1 MAKFLRKKAY
11 YVRTKTAQGVEDIT
25 KRLIRRKQQLKNVHA
40 TERTLNDVVYRIQH
54 YREDTDAFTR
64 EKTLLLHIVSGVIG
78 QTAITMNMACT
89 EEFDDGKEQK
99 APSQHEFINGEAYLL
114 FKDHHVVFCSH
125 GLTLITVQNYLNSFL
140 HNKDVDDSFEF
151 TNVAN
156 IDKLQLLNRNGVKA
170 FNFSA
175 SMYTMTQDELN
186 RKADAANRSRIS
198 SLFNDFIQN
207 AKNAFSKDLTEEE
220 QKILQELQVDVS
232 VRLIGNSR
240 ASFEAQKFVKTEA
253 QEMLADDALPP
264 EVEFITGNDETI
276 KSSEIQLHKTI
287 TVQKLNN
294 SNSLQHED
302 AWLSLSD
309 YFDELKRQKFT
320 EI

>member
-11 YVRTKTAQGVEDIT
+11 YLRTKTTQGLEDIT
-25 KRLIRRKQQLKNVHA
+25 QRLNRRKQQLKNVHS

-54 YREDTDAFTR
+54 YREDTDTVTQ

-78 QTAITMNMACT
+78 QTALTMNMACKD
-89 EEFDDGKEQK
+89 EFDDGKEQT
-99 APSQHEFINGEAYLL
+99 APNEHEFINGEAYLL

-125 GLTLITVQNYLNSFL
+125 GLTLITVQNYLNNFL
-140 HNKDVDDSFEF
+140 HNENTDDGFEF

-156 IDKLQLLNRNGVKA
+156 INKLQLLNRNGVKA

-175 SMYTMTQDELN
+175 SMYKITQDELN
-186 RKADAANRSRIS
+186 RKAEDKNRSHIS
-198 SLFNDFIQN
+198 SLFNKFIQN
-207 AKNAFSKDLTEEE
+207 AKDEFSKELTEEE

-240 ASFEAQKFVKTEA
+240 ASLEAQKFVKAEA
-253 QEMLADDALPP
+253 QEMLADEELPP
-264 EVEFITGNDETI
+264 EVAFITGNDETV

-287 TVQKLNN
+287 TVQKLNQ

-302 AWLSLSD
+302 AWLGLGD

>member
-1 MAKFLRKKAY
+1 MDIL
-11 YVRTKTAQGVEDIT
+11 TK
-25 KRLIRRKQQLKNVHA
+25 
-40 TERTLNDVVYRIQH
+40 
-54 YREDTDAFTR
+54 
-64 EKTLLLHIVSGVIG
+64 EKTLLLHVVSGVIG
-78 QTAITMNMACT
+78 QTALTMNMACT
-89 EEFDDGKEQK
+89 EEFDDGKEQT
-99 APSQHEFINGEAYLL
+99 APIQHEFVNGEAYLL
-114 FKDHHVVFCSH
+114 FKDHHVIFCSH

-140 HNKDVDDSFEF
+140 HNENTDDSFEF

-175 SMYTMTQDELN
+175 TMYTMTQDELN
-186 RKADAANRSRIS
+186 RTVDNANRSRIS
-198 SLFNDFIQN
+198 SLFNNFIQS
-207 AKNAFSKDLTEEE
+207 AKNAFSKELTEEE

-240 ASFEAQKFVKTEA
+240 ESLEAQKFVKSEA
-253 QEMLADDALPP
+253 QEMLSDEELPP
-264 EVEFITGNDETI
+264 EVEFITGNDKTV

-302 AWLSLSD
+302 AWVGLGN
-309 YFDELKRQKFT
+309 YFDELKRQNFT

>member
-1 MAKFLRKKAY
+1 
-11 YVRTKTAQGVEDIT
+11 
-25 KRLIRRKQQLKNVHA
+25 
-40 TERTLNDVVYRIQH
+40 
-54 YREDTDAFTR
+54 
-64 EKTLLLHIVSGVIG
+64 
-78 QTAITMNMACT
+78 MACT
-89 EEFDDGKEQK
+89 EEFDDGKEQT
-99 APSQHEFINGEAYLL
+99 APSQREFINGEAYLL
-114 FKDHHVVFCSH
+114 FKDHHVIFCSH
-125 GLTLITVQNYLNSFL
+125 GLTLITVQNYLNNFL
-140 HNKDVDDSFEF
+140 HNENTDDSFEF
-151 TNVAN
+151 CNVAN

-170 FNFSA
+170 FKFSA
-175 SMYTMTQDELN
+175 SMYAITQNELN
-186 RKADAANRSRIS
+186 RKANAAARSRIS
-198 SLFNDFIQN
+198 LLFNKFIQN
-207 AKNAFSKDLTEEE
+207 AKDEFSKDLTEEE

-240 ASFEAQKFVKTEA
+240 ASLEAQKFVKTEA
-253 QEMLADDALPP
+253 KEMLADEELPP
-264 EVEFITGNDETI
+264 EVEFVTGNNEKI